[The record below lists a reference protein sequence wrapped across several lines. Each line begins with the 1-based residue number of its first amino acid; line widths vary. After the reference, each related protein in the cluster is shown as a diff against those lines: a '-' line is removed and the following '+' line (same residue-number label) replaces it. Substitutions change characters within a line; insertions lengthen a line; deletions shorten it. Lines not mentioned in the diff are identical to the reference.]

1 MKGPSHLASGSGV
14 NLALLREYVRKD
26 LLDVISNVD
35 GQSKALVIDKSLISV
50 LGNIAEFSALK
61 ERGIDKMFPLEKG
74 PLPEGCPPHIIYLMR
89 PRAHMMQWVADQIKQ
104 HERSGNH
111 YDHYI
116 FFTPRQTLVC
126 ERALK
131 DTGVYGNCVI
141 GEFHLN
147 LVPLDSDVMSME
159 LPLSFKNCNLHGD
172 QTSLFYAAHAIM
184 QLQNLFGVIPRITG
198 KGEASR
204 AVASMLLQMRKEQ
217 SEPVT
222 VAPQMDSIILI
233 DRAADLITPLC
244 SQLTYEGLIDE
255 LFGITN
261 NLMELPVNIAPLQ
274 PNGKPVKVELNSGDK
289 LYSEIRD
296 MNFSRVG
303 VLLSQRA
310 RMLSKEYDER
320 HAAKTVSQI
329 KQFTSKLKR
338 LQDEQSSLRMHTDIA
353 GDIMV
358 TAKDEGFLSCLETE
372 QNFLLGVDTD
382 KSSEYIE
389 TCICRK
395 EPLFKVLRLVCLQ
408 SVVNGGLK
416 PKIFD
421 FYRREILQTYGFE
434 HMLSLNNL
442 EKAGL
447 LKLQDARNPYAS
459 IKKTMKLIV
468 EEDPDAP
475 APEDISHVY
484 SGYAPLSVRLV
495 QNFTKAGAYRSV
507 EETLRLLPGPHF
519 EYKQDLPA
527 GYKSKTGED
536 GEQSGTT
543 LVFFL
548 GGCTYAEVSAIRFL
562 TRQTGRDYVI
572 ATTNICNGRTLLESV
587 MHPLEPTGAM

>member
-26 LLDVISNVD
+26 LLDVISKVE

-50 LGNIAEFSALK
+50 LGSIAEFSALK
-61 ERGIDKMFPLEKG
+61 ERGIDKMFPLEDG
-74 PLPEGCPPHIIYLMR
+74 PLPDGCPPHVVYLMR
-89 PRAHMMQWVADQIKQ
+89 PKAYMMDWVAKQIKA

-111 YDHYI
+111 YDHHI

-147 LVPLDSDVMSME
+147 LVPLDSDIMSME
-159 LPLSFKNCNLHGD
+159 LPTSYKDCNIYGD
-172 QTSLFYAAHAIM
+172 ETSLFYAAHALM

-198 KGEASR
+198 KGESAQQ
-204 AVASMLLQMRKEQ
+204 VAKMLLQMRKEQ

-222 VAPQMDSIILI
+222 VAPQIESIILV
-233 DRAADLITPLC
+233 DRAADLITPMC

-338 LQDEQSSLRMHTDIA
+338 LQEEQASLRMHTDIA

-358 TAKDEGFLSCLETE
+358 TAKDDSFLGCLETE
-372 QNFLLGVDTD
+372 QSFLLGQDTD
-382 KSSEYIE
+382 KSNEYIE
-389 TCICRK
+389 ACICRK
-395 EPLFKVLRLVCLQ
+395 EPLFKVLRLLCLQ
-408 SVVNGGLK
+408 SLVNGGLK
-416 PKIFD
+416 PKVFD
-421 FYRREILQTYGFE
+421 FYRREILQTYGYE
-434 HMLSLNNL
+434 HILSLTNL
-442 EKAGL
+442 EKAGC
-447 LKLQDARNPYAS
+447 LKVQDTRNQYS
-459 IKKTMKLIV
+459 QVKKTMKLIV

-495 QNFTKAGAYRSV
+495 QHFTHAGAFRAV

-519 EYKQDLPA
+519 EYKQELPS
-527 GYKSKTGED
+527 GYKPKGGE
-536 GEQSGTT
+536 GGQGST

-548 GGCTYAEVSAIRFL
+548 GGCTYAEVAAIRFL
-562 TRQTGRDYVI
+562 NRQEGRDYVI
-572 ATTNICNGRTLLESV
+572 ATTNLCNGTTLLKSMMEL
-587 MHPLEPTGAM
+587 LEPAPTQ